1 MALTRVKIL
10 DTAFDLLCQ
19 YGLADLSMR
28 RLATELEVAPGA
40 LYYHVKNKQ
49 ELLASLASRMVAR
62 VEFAAEGSQEQ
73 DAAVLLSAGCTNL
86 YSALAPVREAAEV
99 LRMAL
104 VLHPENL
111 LFFTKAQELFT
122 DLDAQN
128 PELAARTLT
137 HTCISLIEEEQTR
150 ATLAGRE
157 IQQEPPAFYH
167 EAVNALLEGFRA

>member
-1 MALTRVKIL
+1 MALTRIKIL
-10 DTAFDLLCQ
+10 DTAFDLLRQ

-28 RLATELEVAPGA
+28 RLATELDVAPGA

-62 VEFAAEGSQEQ
+62 VEFASGAEKEP
-73 DAAVLLSAGCTNL
+73 DAAVLLSVGCANL
-86 YSALAPVREAAEV
+86 YAALAPVREAAEV

-111 LFFTKAQELFT
+111 LFFTRAQELFT
-122 DLDAQN
+122 DLDTPN

-150 ATLAGRE
+150 ATLTGRE

-167 EAVNALLEGFRA
+167 EAVSALLEGFRA